1 MGSKVPLS
9 RDRRK
14 VLTVQLRMST
24 LFLRTLRENP
34 ADAEVPSHQ
43 LLVRAGYVRRVAP
56 GIYALLPLGQLVYDQ
71 IYRVIKE
78 EMDAIGAQQ
87 VHFPGLLPREFY
99 EATGRWTEYG
109 DNLFRLKDRKKG
121 DYLLGPT
128 HEEMFTWLV
137 KSEYSSYKDFPVLLY
152 QIQAK
157 YRDEA
162 RPRSGILRGR
172 EFVMKDSYSFDLS
185 DEGLDASY
193 ALHRDAYLKTF
204 ERLGIEFR
212 IVNAMSGAMGG
223 SKSEEFLAPSPVG
236 EDTFVTCSSCEYA
249 SNVEAVEVQA
259 PDAVPDTTVHPAM
272 RELHTPN
279 APGITA
285 LVEQLNANHG
295 MSVTAA
301 ELLKNILFKVDGQP
315 IIVLVPG
322 DREIDEERLAAA
334 VAPGVLSSFDEEDFG
349 VRTDFVKGYISA
361 IGMIERGVTVY
372 ADPRVVAGSAWA
384 TGANKYEHHVVD
396 AVVGRDFVVD
406 QYIDVATVAAGDPC
420 PKCGSPLEID
430 RAIEIG
436 HIFQLGRKYADA
448 AGLDALGP
456 DGKPI
461 RITMGSYGIGV
472 TRAVAVVAEQHHDDI
487 GLVWPAE
494 IAPAQVHVVAA
505 GKELQMEAAAKL
517 ANEFEAA
524 GLRVLFD
531 DRPSASV
538 GVKFKDAE
546 LLGMPVIAVV
556 GRGITDG
563 LIEVRNRATGERADV
578 ALSDAVAAVRAL
590 ISPS

>member
-9 RDRRK
+9 RDQSEG
-14 VLTVQLRMST
+14 LTVQLRMST

-152 QIQAK
+152 QIQTK

-172 EFVMKDSYSFDLS
+172 EFVMKDSYSFDLN
-185 DEGLDASY
+185 DEGLEASY
-193 ALHRDAYLKTF
+193 ELHRDAYFKTF

-236 EDTFVTCSSCEYA
+236 EDTFVTCSACDYA

-259 PDAVPDTTVHPAM
+259 PAAVPDTTVHPAM

-334 VAPGVLSSFDEEDFG
+334 VAPGVLSSFDEEDFV
-349 VRTDFVKGYISA
+349 VRADFVKGYISA
-361 IGMIERGVTVY
+361 IGMVERKVTVY

-396 AVVGRDFVVD
+396 AVVGRDFLVD

-456 DGKPI
+456 DGKPV

-472 TRAVAVVAEQHHDDI
+472 TRAVAVVAEQHHDDL

-494 IAPAQVHVVAA
+494 IAPAQVHVIAA

-538 GVKFKDAE
+538 GIKFKDAE
-546 LLGMPVIAVV
+546 LLGMPVIVVV
-556 GRGITDG
+556 GRGVADG
-563 LIEVRNRATGERADV
+563 LIEVRNRASGERSDV
-578 ALSDAVAAVRAL
+578 ALSDATAAVQAL
-590 ISPS
+590 ISVV